1 MAIVKRGAVPAP
13 VLPKE
18 TVEVPALGGEVVV
31 RGLLLTEYL
40 RMKNRIATASKDSSE
55 ADGIYSILPPLLAT
69 CVLDADGQPLW
80 TEDEWQAFGAKEPGQ
95 ALELFNVA
103 SRLSGFS
110 RAQDTK
116 N

>member
-1 MAIVKRGAVPAP
+1 MAVVDRAKVAPP

-18 TVEVPALGGEVVV
+18 TVEVAAIGGEVVV

-40 RMKNRIATASKDSSE
+40 RMKNRIAQAN
-55 ADGIYSILPPLLAT
+55 ADHSAEDGVYAILPPLLAT
-69 CVLDADGQPLW
+69 CVLDASGQPLW

-103 SRLSGFS
+103 ARLSGLS